1 MLRLDQLAFDRGHFR
16 SRQRAADYIREHGV
30 QVDGTLVRKPGRKY
44 PPEVSLALPVPPMP
58 WVSRGALKLLGALE
72 TWSIDLEGARVLD
85 IGSSTGG
92 FTEVALSKGA
102 THVVAVDTGTDQLA
116 PELRADAR
124 ITLREQTDF
133 RSLTPSDTAGCTHFV
148 CDVSFISL
156 RHILPGLPALFPTG
170 GSGVVLV
177 KPQFEAGPEHVG
189 KNGIVRDAAVQARVL
204 EEVLALAK
212 SVGFHIKGQCDSPI
226 SGGDGNREFLLWLA
240 LRPS

>member
-1 MLRLDQLAFDRGHFR
+1 M
-16 SRQRAADYIREHGV
+16 
-30 QVDGTLVRKPGRKY
+30 
-44 PPEVSLALPVPPMP
+44 
-58 WVSRGALKLLGALE
+58 
-72 TWSIDLEGARVLD
+72 
-85 IGSSTGG
+85 
-92 FTEVALSKGA
+92 
-102 THVVAVDTGTDQLA
+102 
-116 PELRADAR
+116 
-124 ITLREQTDF
+124 REQTDF